1 MSQSLSN
8 FTTRTMQ
15 ELSCSLRLV
24 KATSKVSNAFYRPKP
39 QAVLHEVVAVLPID
53 HPTMGTTSAS
63 QKSVS
68 LLKQAKSQHSPVFF
82 GQAALT

>member
-1 MSQSLSN
+1 
-8 FTTRTMQ
+8 MQ

-24 KATSKVSNAFYRPKP
+24 KATIVRSQMRFIGQNLKP
-39 QAVLHEVVAVLPID
+39 VLHEAVAVLPID

-63 QKSVS
+63 HKSVTV
-68 LLKQAKSQHSPVFF
+68 LKQAKSQHSPVFF